1 MRNDAYLM
9 TQELRL
15 ETRDYETEKTVEG
28 KYEYEKDTFR
38 YHRLRIVTDKGIAGN
53 IYIPRD
59 LDPFPTRLILEYARP
74 ESNGEDEE

>member
-1 MRNDAYLM
+1 MRKNTNLM

-15 ETRDYETEKTVEG
+15 ETTDYETEKTVVG
-28 KYEYEKDTFR
+28 TYEYDKDTFR
-38 YHRLRIVTDKGIAGN
+38 YHRLRIVTDKGIGGS

-74 ESNGEDEE
+74 ESNSEDEE